1 MAYRGDIQILGDI
14 GKLGENYQVSTA
26 INTGPEHK
34 IFITVRIT
42 FCRKIPSILEEL
54 HYSQVSDSNKASAFG
69 LNLLN
74 VLEAMSTREAEGK

>member
-14 GKLGENYQVSTA
+14 GKLEENYQVSTA

-54 HYSQVSDSNKASAFG
+54 QVSDSNKASAFG